1 MLIITKLL
9 QTLKNKAKSIK
20 LDSLI
25 LRFTCKKSQIPWVV
39 KLFGFLILA
48 YAFSPTDL
56 SPDFISIIGY
66 LDEIILLPFLLALA
80 IKLIPLNIY
89 LKSQIHAQDWINQK

>member
-1 MLIITKLL
+1 
-9 QTLKNKAKSIK
+9 
-20 LDSLI
+20 
-25 LRFTCKKSQIPWVV
+25 
-39 KLFGFLILA
+39 
-48 YAFSPTDL
+48 L
-56 SPDFISIIGY
+56 SPDFIPIIGY